1 MISKKINKVSKRICI
16 IFIIVAILGLTSC
29 ADNITGTE
37 DKQQF
42 SQVVNNG
49 NGENNKENSGGSFND
64 GENLGEVTSNIPNF
78 RENQLFD
85 NLNKV
90 PEPEPEPEPE
100 PKPEPKPE
108 KTFPANTYMEIGVP
122 FKRNVRVSYQ
132 DTETLDQL
140 WKDLID
146 RTDKFPRD
154 GNRRAYLKTAN
165 TWDGEKGG
173 NFYFDNEYNIRWDK
187 KPEWIMKIFRGGC
200 IVEYLPGLT
209 GNDTPDGHNPKGGG
223 DYNGRWTLAGL
234 YTYGVGWHSHIKT
247 IPMSDEVRNYPKI
260 FFGMGSPND
269 TKYESMTEYREVGKT
284 EVLVL
289 HWGMA
294 LDLGTGRWEVGG
306 KKAWNFT
313 DNKWTGVSYAAQIY
327 MDFKHDRGEGFWK
340 AIKGSNP
347 TEYMGRFKEKGAHQ
361 IYKWGFR
368 FAFDRS
374 YNLSIG
380 YSGSGTK
387 W

>member
-1 MISKKINKVSKRICI
+1 MKKRKISKTIVSLIMSVI
-16 IFIIVAILGLTSC
+16 LVAGITAC
-29 ADNITGTE
+29 ADNNDITGSEVIPQIVDNGNNE
-37 DKQQF
+37 DE
-42 SQVVNNG
+42 NNG
-49 NGENNKENSGGSFND
+49 KFNSD
-64 GENLGEVTSNIPNF
+64 IPNWGT
-78 RENQLFD
+78 D
-85 NLNKV
+85 YV
-90 PEPEPEPEPE
+90 PDIPQPE
-100 PKPEPKPE
+100 PE
-108 KTFPANTYMEIGVP
+108 KTFPENTYMEIMVP

-140 WKDLID
+140 WKDMID

-327 MDFKHDRGEGFWK
+327 MDFKHDRGAGFWK